1 MDKSNTT
8 KRVGLIGALVFLI
21 AVLCFLAKRNLR
33 NFESDILEQTQQHL
47 LNIAKSEAQS
57 IEEFVGDVQDELQ
70 MLSEDPR
77 LSNAVAKSYC
87 IDKCDTE
94 DADDYCGV
102 AALYRH
108 LRGRVNSLY
117 RLDANGIIQCRVP
130 WKENRVGA
138 DYSRKPGVKIVLESH
153 KPYVSEW
160 FESSSG
166 NYKSISI
173 CYPVFTNDS
182 FSGVVR
188 AVIRLDVVSELVS
201 HIKVGQRGHAW
212 IIDDSGQVMVHP
224 DPNLMSESLS
234 KLSHG
239 QGLGDETEENEVI
252 SEMLQGTSGARTF
265 VFDEFG
271 GSETV
276 MAWAP
281 IKIGERLWSIGV
293 CMGYDEVSGPVVAH
307 TRNLL
312 AGASLLVVVLIGAGI
327 ILNRITHRQSQ
338 LEARLR
344 SSREL
349 ESVNEQLQEEI
360 AERERAESH
369 LQRSLEDMK
378 RFNRLAVGR
387 ELRMIELKKEV
398 DSFLVELGREIKY
411 GFEKEGISG
420 RNAESKSVSSG
431 VDDPSIEQDNNEEV

>member
-1 MDKSNTT
+1 MDKRNTT
-8 KRVGLIGALVFLI
+8 KRVGLVSALVLLV
-21 AVLCFLAKRNLR
+21 AVLCFLANRNLR
-33 NFESDILEQTQQHL
+33 NFESSIVEQTQQHL
-47 LNIAKSEAQS
+47 LNVAKSEARS
-57 IEEFVGDVQDELQ
+57 IEEFVVDIQEEVQL
-70 MLSEDPR
+70 LSEDPR
-77 LSNAVAKSYC
+77 MQKVIAENSC
-87 IDKCDTE
+87 DEKCDSDE
-94 DADDYCGV
+94 SDYYCGLT
-102 AALYRH
+102 ALFNH
-108 LRGRVNSLY
+108 LRGCVNGLYSL
-117 RLDANGIIQCRVP
+117 NSKGIIQCRVP

-138 DYSRKPGVKIVLESH
+138 DYSRKPGVKVVLDSH

-160 FESSSG
+160 FESSTG
-166 NYKSISI
+166 KYKSISI
-173 CYPVFTNDS
+173 CQPVFTKDS
-182 FSGVVR
+182 FSGVLR
-188 AVIRLDVVSELVS
+188 AVVRLETISEMVR
-201 HIKVGQRGHAW
+201 HIKVGERGYAW
-212 IIDDSGQVMVHP
+212 IIDDSGQVIAHP
-224 DPNLMSESLS
+224 DPNFMSKSLS
-234 KLSHG
+234 KLSQE
-239 QGLGDETEENEVI
+239 QGRGDEDEENKVI

-293 CMGYDEVSGPVVAH
+293 CMEYDEISGPVVAH

-312 AGASLLVVVLIGAGI
+312 GGASLLVVVLIGAGI
-327 ILNRITHRQSQ
+327 LLNRITHRQSQ
-338 LEARLR
+338 LEAQLR

-420 RNAESKSVSSG
+420 RNAESKSVSSV
-431 VDDPSIEQDNNEEV
+431 VDDSCIDQDNNE